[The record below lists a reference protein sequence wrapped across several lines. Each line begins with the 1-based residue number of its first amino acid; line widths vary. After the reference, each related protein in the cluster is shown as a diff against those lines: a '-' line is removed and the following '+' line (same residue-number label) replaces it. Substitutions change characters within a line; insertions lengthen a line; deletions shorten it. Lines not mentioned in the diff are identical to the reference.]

1 MNKYIVSPLSLAQ
14 VKAQD
19 VPSLLDEAG
28 IGFESIDNVNW
39 AETFPYKPSVAF
51 RMAYA
56 GDNILLNFQVT
67 EDSVRAVAPSDNGRV
82 WEDSCC
88 EFFVSPVNDGTYYNI
103 ECNCAGTLLVGFG
116 PGREGREH
124 LPENALQQVAR
135 WSSLGRLPFDER
147 VGQCQWQMALVI
159 PTSLFIHHPGL
170 QLQDAN
176 MRANFYKCGDKTQKP
191 HFLSWNRIA
200 LPKPDFHCPAFF
212 GEISFSR

>member
-67 EDSVRAVAPSDNGRV
+67 EDSVRWLLQTMDACGKTPVAS
-82 WEDSCC
+82 S
-88 EFFVSPVNDGTYYNI
+88 
-103 ECNCAGTLLVGFG
+103 LLV
-116 PGREGREH
+116 R
-124 LPENALQQVAR
+124 
-135 WSSLGRLPFDER
+135 
-147 VGQCQWQMALVI
+147 
-159 PTSLFIHHPGL
+159 
-170 QLQDAN
+170 
-176 MRANFYKCGDKTQKP
+176 
-191 HFLSWNRIA
+191 
-200 LPKPDFHCPAFF
+200 
-212 GEISFSR
+212 